1 VNLELNE
8 EQKLLQKSVRE
19 FAETEVRPL
28 AKELD
33 ENGHFPRELF
43 KKAAEL
49 GLTGVAFP
57 EAEGGAGFDHI
68 AYAIVIEEI
77 SRCCASTGVILS
89 VQNSLYCDPIHR
101 FGTEEQKKKFLLPF
115 TRGEKIGCYALTEP
129 QAGSN
134 AAALQTKAVKKGDKY
149 VINGTK
155 AWITNGGVADAA
167 IAYVNTD
174 PSKGE
179 KGITAIVVEKGTAGF
194 KVGKE
199 EKKLG
204 IHATACCELIFTDCE
219 VPEANRIG
227 NEGEGYK
234 VALSTLDGGR
244 IGIASQATG
253 IAQGAFEA
261 ALKYAQERMAFGHAI
276 AQFQAIQFMLADMA
290 TELDA
295 ARLLVRKAA
304 WKQDSG
310 GRFSQEAATAKLF
323 ASEMATRVA
332 HKAIQIHGGYGYS
345 QEYPVERAYR
355 DARITEIYEGTSE
368 IQRLVIASW
377 VLKS

>member
-1 VNLELNE
+1 LQLELTE
-8 EQKLLQKSVRE
+8 DQKLLQNSVRE
-19 FAETEVRPL
+19 FAESEVRPL
-28 AKELD
+28 AKRND
-33 ENGHFPRELF
+33 ETGEFPRALF
-43 KKAAEL
+43 DKAAQL
-49 GLTGVAFP
+49 GLTGVAFA
-57 EAEGGAGFDHI
+57 EADGGAGFDHT

-89 VQNSLYCDPIHR
+89 VQNSLFCDPIHR
-101 FGTEEQKKKFLLPF
+101 YGTDGQKKKFLLPF

-134 AAALQTKAVKKGDKY
+134 AAALQTKAVKQGDTY

-167 IAYVNTD
+167 IVYTNTA
-174 PSKGE
+174 PEKGE
-179 KGITAIVVEKGTAGF
+179 KGITAMVVEKGTPGF

-204 IHATACCELIFTDCE
+204 INATACSELIFTDCI
-219 VPEANRIG
+219 VPASNRIG

-244 IGIASQATG
+244 IGIGSQAVG

-261 ALKYAQERMAFGHAI
+261 ALHWSKERMAFGHPI
-276 AQFQAIQFMLADMA
+276 SQFQAIQFMLADMA
-290 TELDA
+290 TEIDA

-304 WKQDSG
+304 WKQDSA

-345 QEYPVERAYR
+345 KEYPVERAYR

-368 IQRLVIASW
+368 IQRLVIAGW
-377 VLKS
+377 LLKG